1 MTSNARHRF
10 VFMLPAAL
18 ALIGISAI
26 DARAEFDIG
35 GFGMGFMPMRMVPS
49 PSESINALSLVQ
61 AGRATMGPVSRP
73 VYANN
78 PNSYL
83 SRIRDNGFTPHY
95 SVSSRRS
102 PGMDTARRRVSNSSQ
117 ASNDPPTQAQAAPV
131 PRPVLAI
138 ASFFNATRTLVWPN
152 DAPVAGDLKEKR
164 DTSDQACLMV
174 ADLVEKF
181 RSAPITTVTDA
192 RQKLLTYGQPALSE
206 IRSHST
212 PRIADAFHMFLL
224 SLYDS
229 LAQAAEPPDPAAT
242 TNAPPPPP

>member
-1 MTSNARHRF
+1 MTSNATHRF
-10 VFMLPAAL
+10 IFVLPVAL
-18 ALIGISAI
+18 ALLGIRASE
-26 DARAEFDIG
+26 ARAEFDIG
-35 GFGMGFMPMRMVPS
+35 GFGGGFMPMRMVPS
-49 PSESINALSLVQ
+49 PSESINQLSLVQ

-102 PGMDTARRRVSNSSQ
+102 PGMEGARRPPSNSSQ
-117 ASNDPPTQAQAAPV
+117 ASNDPPAQPQTAAV
-131 PRPVLAI
+131 PRPVIAI
-138 ASFFNATRTLVWPN
+138 ASFFNAARILVWPN
-152 DAPVAGDLKEKR
+152 DAPVTGDLKEKR
-164 DTSDQACLMV
+164 DTSDQASLMV

-192 RQKLLTYGQPALSE
+192 RQKLLAYGQPALSE

-212 PRIADAFHMFLL
+212 PRIAESFHLFLL

-229 LAQAAEPPDPAAT
+229 LAQAAEPPDLAAAS
-242 TNAPPPPP
+242 NAPPPPP